1 METENPTINKFSWRR
16 VYDFGML
23 YSSGMKSQAL
33 IFAIIIFLSYLCVL
47 PIRDFHNEVNITFFS
62 LMSVLVAYCIYS
74 GPIILARRDDSLMVQ
89 VPAKTSEK
97 TIFYFLYSLVIV
109 PLYVEIIWLG
119 INIVGGLFIENG
131 NIDFSLKRIVMKESG
146 VEFTLSLFITTF
158 INTVFQIFAV
168 TMTVLLIV
176 IKAKKHR
183 FIKGLLT
190 PVFILLIIGILGGI
204 FGVIA
209 AIYNL
214 NIPAFEFFDGKSMF
228 RHELVDT
235 ITSISLLLDV
245 TLFIYCGAL
254 GYYIYNYNKKQQIA

>member
-1 METENPTINKFSWRR
+1 M
-16 VYDFGML
+16 
-23 YSSGMKSQAL
+23 
-33 IFAIIIFLSYLCVL
+33 
-47 PIRDFHNEVNITFFS
+47 
-62 LMSVLVAYCIYS
+62 
-74 GPIILARRDDSLMVQ
+74 
-89 VPAKTSEK
+89 
-97 TIFYFLYSLVIV
+97 IV